1 MVLALGANAQ
11 GRNTGMGGADGDYQS
26 LSERVFKLEKKTD
39 AFNVYFNYAA
49 GFQELFTED
58 DAFSKFTNKQARIE
72 IKGNL
77 TDKISYRWR
86 HRLNK
91 NNTAMGTDN
100 FAKATDIL
108 MVGYQFNDKWSIQ
121 GGKMCQNHGGF
132 EFDENPGRLH
142 GQLHGRRK
150 PELQACA
157 QP

>member
-11 GRNTGMGGADGDYQS
+11 GRNTGMGGSDGDYQS

-49 GFQELFTED
+49 AFQELFTED
-58 DAFSKFTNKQARIE
+58 DNFSKFTNKQARIE

-108 MVGYQFNDKWSIQ
+108 MATSGAS
-121 GGKMCQNHGGF
+121 
-132 EFDENPGRLH
+132 RAA
-142 GQLHGRRK
+142 R
-150 PELQACA
+150 CA
-157 QP
+157 RTTAASSSTRTQCTSTSTRTWLTTWTTSWPA